1 MNYKGPYTSE
11 MLYLANDIVSFV
23 GNVFIC
29 RKGVRGEQPSP
40 SDPHWTLIVP
50 AGVDGKMGPP
60 GKDGKDG
67 DCGHGVPQNGQPGQF
82 LSKLGTVP
90 GECNWQYVSCQSIG
104 SAEKIHTH
112 SVGDVSGLQDALNCK
127 SNYSHTHNIHN
138 LDGFVEFEQLKANV
152 NHFHTAGSIL
162 GGKLV
167 VDTVDTASVTADE
180 IIVADRIKFSEDKLA
195 ISLAGIDR
203 IACSMDQIFLTGEVF
218 ASRLN
223 VSGGSVPLTS
233 TGTGRRGAIV
243 ISPDYLYICVSEN
256 KWKRIALQEW

>member
-1 MNYKGPYTSE
+1 

-50 AGVDGKMGPP
+50 AGVNGQMGPP

-67 DCGHGVPQNGQPGQF
+67 DCGHGIPHDGQPGQF

-90 GECNWQYVSCQSIG
+90 GACNWQYVSCQSIG
-104 SAEKIHTH
+104 AAEKIHTH
-112 SVGDVSGLQDALNCK
+112 SIADVSDLQNALDHK
-127 SNYSHTHNIHN
+127 SEGSHTHNIN
-138 LDGFVEFEQLKANV
+138 SLNGFVEFEQVKANV

-167 VDTVDTASVTADE
+167 VDTVDTASVTTDE
-180 IIVADRIKFSEDKLA
+180 IIVADQIKFSKDKLA

-203 IACSMDQIFLTGEVF
+203 ISCSMDQIFLTGEVF
-218 ASRLN
+218 ASRL
-223 VSGGSVPLTS
+223 VVAGGTIPLTTTS
-233 TGTGRRGAIV
+233 SGKRGQI
-243 ISPDYLYICVSEN
+243 IIGQDYLYLCVLEN